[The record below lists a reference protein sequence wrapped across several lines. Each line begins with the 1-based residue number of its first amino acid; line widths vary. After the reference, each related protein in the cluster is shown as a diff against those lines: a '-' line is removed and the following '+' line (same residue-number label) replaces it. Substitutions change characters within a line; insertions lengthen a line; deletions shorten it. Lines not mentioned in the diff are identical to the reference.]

1 MARRPHLLARL
12 LTTTTL
18 AVTMAAA
25 AVAPAAAATKV
36 EGYYSI
42 WAAADQTDGNW
53 RMGTPSHYAE
63 LKFLNTTG
71 QNIESY
77 ARMYVN
83 ANSDDSLT
91 PYVEYYT
98 PPWISAE
105 GHIKFRARNT
115 ETILFSRQNHFW
127 INDEPLF
134 NLVNDGKV
142 KNDNW
147 GPQSQGVKF
156 EFWDRKVPGL
166 GDWGGLITYS
176 DDGGTYNYGQGEG
189 DVLDGV
195 DSWIARLRHR
205 SWDDR
210 LVGGLMY
217 LRKDWTDTG
226 APDAGA
232 RLGYMYNAVYEA
244 DLAFFPRELVDGG
257 LRLGPIDFEQSRWT
271 LEYAVSETPYQE
283 RYSGLGTGDNH
294 LFGAE
299 VRDINIGDVILH
311 GWYFDAGENFRD
323 YMSSRWDDER
333 RYNRVT
339 KHAEGIWFVPRK
351 AITAKVSYQHERLR
365 VPDEIGFGL
374 RPSEEWYGEL
384 YVEFINGF
392 KGRVAYKRW
401 HGFDADSD
409 VNAFATYP
417 DLFGEVSVENF
428 LAKIRLQFRLH
439 DYGTFRESTAYGF
452 DMNVNITDRVKGY
465 LRMLDAVDSVESRQT
480 AFAQLKYDLGFG
492 AEFYFEYGDPGQ
504 SDNIVYTD
512 WFIGFVDPDA
522 SRTPGSRLFKDRLAL
537 SFRTWF

>member
-1 MARRPHLLARL
+1 MARRPHPAVWSILAAA
-12 LTTTTL
+12 L
-18 AVTMAAA
+18 AVAAA
-25 AVAPAAAATKV
+25 APAGASSRL

-42 WAAADQTDGNW
+42 WTAADRNDGNW
-53 RMGTPSHYAE
+53 RMGMPSHYAE
-63 LKFLNTTG
+63 LKFLNNAG
-71 QNIESY
+71 QNVESFL
-77 ARMYVN
+77 RMRVN
-83 ANSDDSLT
+83 ANSDDGLT
-91 PYVEYYT
+91 SFVEYYT

-105 GHIKFRARNT
+105 GHVKFRTPRS

-134 NLVNDGKV
+134 NLVNDGKI

-147 GPQSQGVKF
+147 GPQSQGVRF
-156 EFWDRKVPGL
+156 EFWDRTVLVPWL
-166 GDWGGLITYS
+166 GTWGGVLTYS

-210 LVGGLMY
+210 IVGGLMF

-226 APDAGA
+226 APDAGS
-232 RLGYMYNAVYEA
+232 RLGLMYNAVYEA
-244 DLAFFPRELVDGG
+244 DLAFFPRDLVTGG
-257 LRLGPIDFEQSRWT
+257 LRLGPIDLEQSRWT
-271 LEYAVSETPYQE
+271 VEYVTSRVPYQE
-283 RYSGLGTGDNH
+283 RYSGLGRANNH

-299 VRDINIGDVILH
+299 VRDVRIGDVILH

-323 YMSSRWDDER
+323 YLSSRWDDER
-333 RYNRVT
+333 RYNRIIT
-339 KHAEGIWFVPRK
+339 HAEGIWFVPRK
-351 AITAKVSYQHERLR
+351 AVTAKVSYDKERLR

-374 RPSEEWYGEL
+374 RPAESWYSEL

-392 KGRVAYKRW
+392 KGRMAYKRW
-401 HGFDADSD
+401 RGFDADSD

-417 DLFGEVSVENF
+417 DLFGELSVENF
-428 LAKIRLQFRLH
+428 LAKIRLQVRLH

-452 DMNVNITDRVKGY
+452 DMNVNITERVKGY
-465 LRMLDAVDSVESRQT
+465 LRMLDAVDSVESRQSV
-480 AFAQLKYDLGFG
+480 FAQLKYDLGFG

-504 SDNIVYTD
+504 SDNLVYTD

-522 SRTPGSRLFKDRLAL
+522 SRLPSSRLLRDRLAL

>member
-1 MARRPHLLARL
+1 MARRLHPTVWFIL
-12 LTTTTL
+12 
-18 AVTMAAA
+18 AAA
-25 AVAPAAAATKV
+25 LTLTVAAPAEASSRL

-42 WAAADQTDGNW
+42 WTAADRNDGNW
-53 RMGTPSHYAE
+53 NMGMPSHYAE
-63 LKFLNTTG
+63 LKFLNNAG
-71 QNIESY
+71 QNLESFL
-77 ARMYVN
+77 RMRVN
-83 ANSDDSLT
+83 ANSDDGLT
-91 PYVEYYT
+91 PFVEYYT

-105 GHIKFRARNT
+105 GHVKFRTPRS

-134 NLVNDGKV
+134 NLVNDGKI
-142 KNDNW
+142 KNDSW
-147 GPQSQGVKF
+147 GPQSQGVRF
-156 EFWDRKVPGL
+156 EFWDRTVLIPWL
-166 GDWGGLITYS
+166 GTWGGVLTYS

-210 LVGGLMY
+210 IVGGLMF

-226 APDAGA
+226 APDAGS
-232 RLGYMYNAVYEA
+232 RLGLMYNAVYEA
-244 DLAFFPRELVDGG
+244 DLAFFPRDLVTGG
-257 LRLGPIDFEQSRWT
+257 LRLGPIDLEQSRWT
-271 LEYAVSETPYQE
+271 VEYVTSRVPYQE
-283 RYSGLGTGDNH
+283 RYSGLGKTENH

-299 VRDINIGDVILH
+299 VRDVRIGDVILH

-323 YMSSRWDDER
+323 YLSSRWDDER
-333 RYNRVT
+333 RYNRIIT
-339 KHAEGIWFVPRK
+339 HAEGIWFVPRK
-351 AITAKVSYQHERLR
+351 AVTAKVSYDKERLR

-374 RPSEEWYGEL
+374 RPAESWYGEL

-392 KGRVAYKRW
+392 KGRMAYKRW

-428 LAKIRLQFRLH
+428 LAKIRLQVRLH

-452 DMNVNITDRVKGY
+452 DMNVNITERVKGY

-480 AFAQLKYDLGFG
+480 VFAQLKYDLGFG

-504 SDNIVYTD
+504 SDNLVYTD

-522 SRTPGSRLFKDRLAL
+522 SRLPDTRRLRDRLAL

>member
-1 MARRPHLLARL
+1 MARRPHPAAWSILAAA
-12 LTTTTL
+12 L
-18 AVTMAAA
+18 AVAA
-25 AVAPAAAATKV
+25 AVPAGASSRL

-42 WAAADQTDGNW
+42 WTAADRNDGIW
-53 RMGTPSHYAE
+53 RLGMPSHYAE
-63 LKFLNTTG
+63 LKFLNNAG
-71 QNIESY
+71 QNVESFL
-77 ARMYVN
+77 RMRVN
-83 ANSDDSLT
+83 ANFDDGLT
-91 PYVEYYT
+91 PFVEYYA

-105 GHIKFRARNT
+105 GHIKFRTPRS

-134 NLVNDGKV
+134 NLVNDGKI

-147 GPQSQGVKF
+147 GPQSQGVRF
-156 EFWDRKVPGL
+156 EFWDRAVPWL
-166 GDWGGLITYS
+166 GNWGGVATYS
-176 DDGGTYNYGQGEG
+176 DDGGTYNYGQGDG
-189 DVLDGV
+189 DIRDGV
-195 DSWIARLRHR
+195 DSWILRLRHR

-210 LVGGLMY
+210 IVGGLMF

-226 APDAGA
+226 APDARS
-232 RLGYMYNAVYEA
+232 RLGLMYNAVYEA
-244 DLAFFPRELVDGG
+244 DLAFFPRDLVTGG
-257 LRLGPIDFEQSRWT
+257 LRLGPLDLEQSRWT
-271 LEYAVSETPYQE
+271 VEYVTSRVPYQE
-283 RYSGLGTGDNH
+283 RYSGLGRANNH

-299 VRDINIGDVILH
+299 VRDIRIGDVILH
-311 GWYFDAGENFRD
+311 GWHFDAGENFRD
-323 YMSSRWDDER
+323 YLSSRWDDER
-333 RYNRVT
+333 RYNRIIT
-339 KHAEGIWFVPRK
+339 HAEGIWFVPRK
-351 AITAKVSYQHERLR
+351 AVTAKVSYDKERLR

-374 RPSEEWYGEL
+374 RPAESWYSEL

-417 DLFGEVSVENF
+417 DLFAELSVENF
-428 LAKIRLQFRLH
+428 LAKIRLQVRLH

-452 DMNVNITDRVKGY
+452 DMNVNITERVKGY

-480 AFAQLKYDLGFG
+480 VFAQLRYDLGFG

-504 SDNIVYTD
+504 SDNLVYTD

-522 SRTPGSRLFKDRLAL
+522 SRTPGSRRLRDRLAL